1 MLPFNFSV
9 LFCIRKCLQIC
20 EPRSGLLW
28 ESVLR
33 FAYLYS
39 MSIGFRELN
48 ITNLYYLYKIPS
60 MESRMFYIFYH
71 FIGFHLIV
79 GGIRYNP
86 LTFIAITS
94 SVNEF
99 KRTIY
104 VDNINRL
111 FIVSVVHSPWS
122 GQQNSI
128 TGGQECSTLFTFLE
142 ALLSPWTS
150 IIIWMGRR
158 VSWLKPTWFYS
169 LRFYS

>member
-1 MLPFNFSV
+1 MNHDT
-9 LFCIRKCLQIC
+9 K
-20 EPRSGLLW
+20 
-28 ESVLR
+28 
-33 FAYLYS
+33 
-39 MSIGFRELN
+39 SILCSTFF
-48 ITNLYYLYKIPS
+48 II
-60 MESRMFYIFYH
+60 
-71 FIGFHLIV
+71 FIGFLLIV

-99 KRTIY
+99 RRTIY

-122 GQQNSI
+122 IAGQQNSI

-158 VSWLKPTWFYS
+158 RVSWLKPTWFYS

>member
-1 MLPFNFSV
+1 MYITNEKYGYSMFHKNGFWKMTLFFGGKVFSYVLLHPCENMLPFNFSA

-79 GGIRYNP
+79 GGIRYQPFN
-86 LTFIAITS
+86 FHS
-94 SVNEF
+94 H
-99 KRTIY
+99 KHQRT
-104 VDNINRL
+104 N
-111 FIVSVVHSPWS
+111 F
-122 GQQNSI
+122 
-128 TGGQECSTLFTFLE
+128 
-142 ALLSPWTS
+142 
-150 IIIWMGRR
+150 
-158 VSWLKPTWFYS
+158 
-169 LRFYS
+169 